1 MSLLYLS
8 NDKQERYS
16 VKSAIPD
23 CKEGPKMMSS
33 QSRTVAYSRNN
44 REWWDRFKQLLDE
57 QNDWPAEYLFKF
69 IVPKAGFDDLKAI
82 FGDHPIKV
90 RASTRG
96 NYLSV
101 TAKMMMESSTDV
113 VRMYAAAGRVE
124 GVVSL

>member
-1 MSLLYLS
+1 MDRRTIRALKMSAPRNS
-8 NDKQERYS
+8 
-16 VKSAIPD
+16 SAF
-23 CKEGPKMMSS
+23 
-33 QSRTVAYSRNN
+33 SRNN

-57 QNDWPAEYLFKF
+57 QNEWPSEYLFKF
-69 IVPKAGFDDLKAI
+69 IVPRAGFEELKTV

-101 TAKMMMESSTDV
+101 TAKMVMESSADV
-113 VRMYAAAGRVE
+113 VRVYSAAGRVE